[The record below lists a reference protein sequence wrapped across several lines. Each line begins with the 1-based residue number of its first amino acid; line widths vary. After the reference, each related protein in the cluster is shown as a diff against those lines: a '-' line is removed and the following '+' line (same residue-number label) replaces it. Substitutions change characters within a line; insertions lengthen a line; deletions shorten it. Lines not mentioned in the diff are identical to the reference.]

1 LAMAALA
8 AIVAVSHIEVL
19 AVTAATAAARV
30 RFNFPPRADQC
41 RLPSKA
47 ATMTGRNPVSAPAK
61 ACRRIQALI
70 RARALASF
78 TAFFR
83 ESMS

>member
-1 LAMAALA
+1 
-8 AIVAVSHIEVL
+8 VAVSHIEVL
-19 AVTAATAAARV
+19 AVTAATAAAKV
-30 RFNFPPRADQC
+30 RFNFPRADQC